1 MRMTINFR
9 TGPGPSLG
17 LALVPAVMVALATL
31 PALAEPT
38 MDLPPASAEP
48 SSPDAPRT
56 RLRRESAIEN
66 ALGTTLPMEGSA
78 YGGYG
83 ELTLNIPGKY
93 LPDPS
98 DHAVVDLRRFVL
110 FFGHNFSD
118 RLRFYSE
125 FEVEHAISSAA
136 DHGEAEI
143 EQAYLD
149 GLLDRRFNL
158 RGGLINIP
166 VGIVNVYHEPPTLNG
181 VDRPDVDLYVV
192 PTTWREAGVGFF
204 GEIAQGL
211 RYQAYLVNGFN
222 ANGFTAAAAIRDGH
236 QEAQLARASD
246 FGGVLRLDWEPL
258 LGTVVGASGYRATS
272 GNSLTDAVGKVPVTL
287 LEVDSRTRRGGFS
300 ARVQVA
306 VLFIGDAAALDAARR
321 DATPPGTPVP
331 DPVSAQARGGYLEA
345 GYDLLRLVSPGN
357 PQSVTL
363 FGRFDYVDTQA
374 DVPAG
379 FSANPAL
386 RRTIYTAGLVYRPV
400 LEVALKLD
408 YRRHTFGAGGGRN
421 EVASAITWM
430 F

>member
-1 MRMTINFR
+1 MTINFR
-9 TGPGPSLG
+9 TRAGARRG
-17 LALVPAVMVALATL
+17 LTLLPALVVLALATP

-38 MDLPPASAEP
+38 VELPPTATEP
-48 SSPDAPRT
+48 AAPAAPRT

-66 ALGTTLPMEGSA
+66 ALETTPPVEGSA

-83 ELTLNIPGKY
+83 ELTLNVPGKY
-93 LPDPS
+93 LLDPS

-110 FFGHNFSD
+110 FFGHNFTD

-125 FEVEHAISSAA
+125 VEVEHAISSAS

-181 VDRPDVDLYVV
+181 VDRPAVDLYVV
-192 PTTWREAGVGFF
+192 PTTWREAGVGVF
-204 GEIAQGL
+204 GEIIQGL

-246 FGGVLRLDWEPL
+246 FGGVVRLDWEPR

-287 LEVDSRTRRGGFS
+287 LEVDARTRRGGFS
-300 ARVQVA
+300 ARAQIA

-321 DATPPGTPVP
+321 DATPPGTRVP

-345 GYDLLRLVSPGN
+345 GYDLLGLVSPGN

-379 FSANPAL
+379 FTANPAL

-408 YRRHTFGAGGGRN
+408 YRRHTFDAGEGRN